1 MTALQRTRPAWLPW
15 ALAVAPFLAI
25 KAWIF
30 LVMPPIGD
38 EAYYWIWGQH
48 PALSYFDHPPLHA
61 WLLGLVSQLLGW
73 NLYALRALTW
83 VTLALTAWIFW
94 YWARQLSPDD
104 PKGYFWRSALLY
116 LASPLFLV
124 MSTIAFHDHL
134 LIALCLAAC
143 HFMVL
148 FAMRFTAEGRG
159 FRWLYL
165 AALLLG
171 LATLTKYNALFV
183 GLAFLAFLLSHRV
196 LRRSLLTPHPW
207 LAALLSVLLQAPVLW
222 WNFAEG
228 FASYRFH
235 LSERWVDPQQATP
248 AQLPLF
254 LLVSV
259 ITLSPLVVW
268 GAIRLVGHRPDTRFA
283 SLAQPLALWLLAI
296 STASM
301 FGLAFFVRVFFY
313 WNIVGLLLVMPL
325 LALVISRRWP
335 QIAHAAYGL
344 LVGLVLL
351 VNQTVVPISTLT
363 QGSDWVSES
372 IYGWD
377 EIADRVAQVH
387 ADHPGAFIATTAY
400 GTAAQLGF
408 ALRNAEV
415 VALSPRHD
423 QYDFWFDPS
432 AHAGSD
438 AIIIADELY
447 GPTLVESSFA
457 SLQLL
462 ETLAIQ
468 RFGQTVYRPS
478 IYLARGYISPQSS
491 GDNLR

>member
-1 MTALQRTRPAWLPW
+1 MAGGRTSSDWKAW

-25 KAWIF
+25 KLWIF

-38 EAYYWIWGQH
+38 EAYYWAWSQH

-61 WLLGLVSQLLGW
+61 WLLGLVGQVLGW

-83 VTLALTAWIFW
+83 LTLAITAWIFW

-116 LASPLFLV
+116 LASPLFLA
-124 MSTIAFHDHL
+124 MSTIAFQDHL

-148 FAMRFTAEGRG
+148 FAMRYTAEGRG

-171 LATLTKYNALFV
+171 LATLTKYNAVFV
-183 GLAFLAFLLSHRV
+183 GLAFLAFLLSNRD
-196 LRRSLLTPHPW
+196 LRHALRTPHPW
-207 LAALLSVLLQAPVLW
+207 LAALLSVVMQAPVLW
-222 WNFAEG
+222 WNLSEG

-254 LLVSV
+254 LLVSI
-259 ITLSPLVVW
+259 ITLSPLVIW
-268 GAIRLVGHRPDTRFA
+268 GAIRLFRHRPDTRFA
-283 SLAQPLALWLLAI
+283 SLAQPLALWLLAL
-296 STASM
+296 SSVAM
-301 FGLAFFVRVFFY
+301 LGLAFFVRVFFY
-313 WNIVGLLLVMPL
+313 WNIVGLLLIMPL
-325 LALVISRRWP
+325 LALVLRRNWP
-335 QIAHAAYGL
+335 ILAHAAYGL
-344 LVGLVLL
+344 VVGIVLL
-351 VNQTVVPISTLT
+351 INQTVIPISTLT
-363 QGSDWVSES
+363 RGSDWVTETV
-372 IYGWD
+372 YGWD
-377 EIADRVAQVH
+377 EVATRVA
-387 ADHPGAFIATTAY
+387 ALKAEHPRAFVATTAY
-400 GTAAQLGF
+400 GTAGQLGF
-408 ALRNAEV
+408 ALRDPDV

-423 QYDFWFDPS
+423 QYDFWFQPQ
-432 AHAGSD
+432 AHAGDD

-447 GPTLVESSFA
+447 GVGGSKGSFA
-457 SLQLL
+457 AVELV

-468 RFGQTVYRPS
+468 RFGLTVYRPS
-478 IYLARGYISPQSS
+478 IYLARGYIPPQLSDESS
-491 GDNLR
+491 R